1 MSEEN
6 SKENNEPKKQP
17 SNPLTLEP
25 ETVIVTK
32 SFDTSKMDTK
42 KLN

>member
-17 SNPLTLEP
+17 SNPLTIEP

-32 SFDTSKMDTK
+32 SLNKNKINTK